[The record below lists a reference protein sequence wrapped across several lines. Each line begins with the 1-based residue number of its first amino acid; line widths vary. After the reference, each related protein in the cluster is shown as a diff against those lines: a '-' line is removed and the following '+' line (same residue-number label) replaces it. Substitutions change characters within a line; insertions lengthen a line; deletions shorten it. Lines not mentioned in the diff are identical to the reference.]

1 MCSDGYDRNRQQWVD
16 AGCDQEAVTKK
27 CEEEIMPSETLTP
40 SKPKEPPPPQPLP
53 KALDVSYTGGRDGSE
68 AGLRNGLEAG
78 RRDDLDLDAPLQVV
92 KPKSSR
98 VQNIEKIKDDKSSDK
113 VADAGEPSQVVRRFR
128 SAQALETEVIIGILV
143 AVVIVVVAIAWII
156 HAYSRRS
163 TPELV
168 VVEWRPPEPR

>member
-1 MCSDGYDRNRQQWVD
+1 
-16 AGCDQEAVTKK
+16 
-27 CEEEIMPSETLTP
+27 MPSETLTP

-53 KALDVSYTGGRDGSE
+53 KALDVSYTGGRDRLE
-68 AGLRNGLEAG
+68 PGLRNGLEAG
-78 RRDDLDLDAPLQVV
+78 RRDDLDSDPPLQVV

-113 VADAGEPSQVVRRFR
+113 MADAGEPSQVVRRFR